1 MLQDQ
6 RPLAQGGMPCLLAPS
21 FCTTPSPP
29 SAGCLPWGLP
39 TRPHARGTVSSKI
52 QCSGAREEAD
62 GVRWGQLLLQIPQGC
77 WAWSCHDC
85 AGALR
90 LVRDTRPSDRP
101 ATTTRTMTT
110 LGRYLV
116 TSLEIYRR
124 HPRDGVIAIVPM
136 RKLSLRSDHLLVA
149 PQPDS
154 LTADSSQASSHA
166 CLSASEG
173 PSNARPMSRPH
184 VAILLYPRP
193 RRGPGPASPSCP
205 RRMRCAWMHVALA
218 IARVASIHLAGLGC
232 LLHPHRQY
240 LAHRVS
246 QMC

>member
-1 MLQDQ
+1 MGGGASCSAGASRTLQDQ

-52 QCSGAREEAD
+52 QCSGSREEAD

-154 LTADSSQASSHA
+154 RQLPGLQSRLSLSFRGALECQA
-166 CLSASEG
+166 
-173 PSNARPMSRPH
+173 H
-184 VAILLYPRP
+184 VPAP
-193 RRGPGPASPSCP
+193 RRHPAVPPS
-205 RRMRCAWMHVALA
+205 
-218 IARVASIHLAGLGC
+218 
-232 LLHPHRQY
+232 
-240 LAHRVS
+240 
-246 QMC
+246 

>member
-1 MLQDQ
+1 
-6 RPLAQGGMPCLLAPS
+6 MPCLLAPS

-110 LGRYLV
+110 PGRYLV

-124 HPRDGVIAIVPM
+124 HPKDGVIAIVPM

-173 PSNARPMSRPH
+173 LSNASPMSRPT
-184 VAILLYPRP
+184 L
-193 RRGPGPASPSCP
+193 PSCCTP
-205 RRMRCAWMHVALA
+205 VLEEGLA
-218 IARVASIHLAGLGC
+218 PQARAAPGG
-232 LLHPHRQY
+232 
-240 LAHRVS
+240 
-246 QMC
+246 